1 MAFTHQNKVTTSYT
15 AGGVLNEKSV
25 TKNESADAEINISAS
40 VANAAGA
47 ARSGTIDIPEFNMTD
62 GGDAR
67 SVFLML
73 DGYAGT
79 LYASGIGSQTY
90 AGGTKQAF
98 FISQNSKTILAP
110 SGNIT
115 KIKDLADGEPYVWS
129 YNGGSNFPASAT
141 NPLPA
146 DDQASVAGAG
156 GISGIFVIPNDD
168 VAAETACT
176 LTVRVLYDPTP

>member
-40 VANAAGA
+40 VAAGSAA
-47 ARSGTIDIPEFNMTD
+47 ARSGTKAIPEFHMAD

-73 DGYAGT
+73 NGYGGT
-79 LYASGIGSQTY
+79 LYASGIGDFNATY
-90 AGGTKQAF
+90 AQ
-98 FISQNSKTILAP
+98 QNGEGIMVPAL
-110 SGNIT
+110 NIT

-156 GISGIFVIPNDD
+156 GISGIFVIPNGAPATD
-168 VAAETACT
+168 TACT

>member
-15 AGGVLNEKSV
+15 AGGVLNEKAV
-25 TKNESADAEINISAS
+25 TKNETADAEINISAS
-40 VANAAGA
+40 VAAGSAA
-47 ARSGTIDIPEFNMTD
+47 ARSGTKPIPEFHMAD

-73 DGYAGT
+73 NGYGGT
-79 LYASGIGSQTY
+79 LYASGIGDFNATY
-90 AGGTKQAF
+90 AQ
-98 FISQNSKTILAP
+98 QNGEGILVPAL
-110 SGNIT
+110 NIT

-129 YNGGSNFPASAT
+129 YNGGSNFPSSAT

-156 GISGIFVIPNDD
+156 GISGIFVIPNGAP
-168 VAAETACT
+168 AADTACT

>member
-1 MAFTHQNKVTTSYT
+1 MAFSHTNRVTTAYT
-15 AGGVLNEKSV
+15 AGGVLNETAVSK
-25 TKNESADAEINISAS
+25 TESADAEINISAS
-40 VANAAGA
+40 VTNAAGA
-47 ARSGTIDIPEFNMTD
+47 ARSGTIDIPEFHMAD

-67 SVFLML
+67 SVFLKL
-73 DGYAGT
+73 DGYGGT

-98 FISQNSKTILAP
+98 FITQNSKTILAP

-129 YNGGSNFPASAT
+129 YNGGNNFPSSAT

-168 VAAETACT
+168 VAAETPCT

>member
-15 AGGVLNEKSV
+15 AGGVLNEKAV

-47 ARSGTIDIPEFNMTD
+47 ARSGTIDIPEFNMAD

-79 LYASGIGSQTY
+79 LYASGIGSQT
-90 AGGTKQAF
+90 
-98 FISQNSKTILAP
+98 
-110 SGNIT
+110 
-115 KIKDLADGEPYVWS
+115 
-129 YNGGSNFPASAT
+129 
-141 NPLPA
+141 
-146 DDQASVAGAG
+146 
-156 GISGIFVIPNDD
+156 
-168 VAAETACT
+168 
-176 LTVRVLYDPTP
+176 